1 MTETI
6 LEIKNL
12 KKSYGKNEVLK
23 DISLSVKKGEV
34 ISIIGSSGSGE
45 STFLRSIN

>member
-12 KKSYGKNEVLK
+12 KKIIRKKRSSQRYLPQCQKGGGYLNYWFFRFRKINLP
-23 DISLSVKKGEV
+23 SLY
-34 ISIIGSSGSGE
+34 
-45 STFLRSIN
+45 

>member
-34 ISIIGSSGSGE
+34 IRE
-45 STFLRSIN
+45 INLPSLY

>member
-6 LEIKNL
+6 LEIKTS

-23 DISLSVKKGEV
+23 DISLSVKRGGYLNYWFFRFRK
-34 ISIIGSSGSGE
+34 
-45 STFLRSIN
+45 INLPSLY

>member
-23 DISLSVKKGEV
+23 DISLSVKKRGGYLNYWFFRFRE
-34 ISIIGSSGSGE
+34 
-45 STFLRSIN
+45 INLPSLY

>member
-12 KKSYGKNEVLK
+12 KNHTEKTKSQRYLPQCQKGGGYLNYWFFRFRKINLP
-23 DISLSVKKGEV
+23 SLY
-34 ISIIGSSGSGE
+34 
-45 STFLRSIN
+45 